1 MSALPELH
9 ASVQARPS
17 RHGTCRLQLSI
28 GQTVYSL
35 VPPHGAVTAWGLKK
49 HGKPASR
56 YSCSAPAGTPACTCP
71 DFAHHNVICK
81 HLGALRACGI
91 LSFPVAPPPRKL
103 SARKGKA
110 LLLTAGAQGGGA

>member
-1 MSALPELH
+1 MSALPH
-9 ASVQARPS
+9 PRASVQARPS

-56 YSCSAPAGTPACTCP
+56 YSCHVAAGAPGCTCP
-71 DFAHHNVICK
+71 DFTHRKVICK
-81 HLGALRACGI
+81 HLAALRACGI
-91 LSFPVAPPPRKL
+91 LSFPVAPPPRKP
-103 SARKGKA
+103 SARKGKS